1 MLNCQVSFFVFNNVQ
16 NKHLIWGLEQEKLYY
31 FPELK
36 PLRHF
41 KNIIRMCKRSQF
53 KNSANLKLTTFL
65 QKARS
70 SLKYESVQSGLLN
83 KWAGHMRVIM
93 YSFETHLTKERSNYL
108 IIISWRVQRSTCAS
122 ADSPNIT
129 FDILT
134 RFRNISFYRSY
145 FKNGLT

>member
-1 MLNCQVSFFVFNNVQ
+1 
-16 NKHLIWGLEQEKLYY
+16 
-31 FPELK
+31 
-36 PLRHF
+36 
-41 KNIIRMCKRSQF
+41 
-53 KNSANLKLTTFL
+53 
-65 QKARS
+65 
-70 SLKYESVQSGLLN
+70 
-83 KWAGHMRVIM
+83 MRVIM

-108 IIISWRVQRSTCAS
+108 IIISWRVQRSTSAS